1 MVKPKSIMMLL
12 YITGCIAV
20 GIFFNNCSD
29 VKVSNLASVSQI
41 SSTKPE
47 ISVCSFADTKQLQD
61 KLKIAFIID
70 MSGSNVRNVGAF
82 PATDPSYSRLLA
94 IKDFIGTHTNFKYK
108 IIPFSTDI
116 YTFADCPGLYK
127 DAAAAIQVIDSL
139 IAIQIAETNT
149 APAIMK
155 ETNYTP
161 ALSCG
166 KDALMAETAAFG
178 LTPEFEETHYKFFF
192 VTDGQPT
199 DYDNSPNMISL
210 VHNMV
215 LMAANAAEVQVI
227 PVFYGQQNT
236 EKAMSVLRSIG
247 QAGNWKNPPKDDPLL
262 VNNVGALDFD
272 KLLSYTINE
281 QYKILEFN
289 IINLTAVAKQGH
301 LVADSDMDGVVDSED
316 RYPADRHSNSEF
328 LLDGICKKFGVA
340 FCKRP
345 VGCDP
350 NKINA
355 LRFNECDMMSAN
367 LKDGLDTDND
377 NIPDLIEFLVRTNP
391 LVNDA
396 FVDSDNDIVQNIVEI
411 RSGNPVDSPVLLARE
426 ETSIW
431 QRNLVKKAE
440 TSCPI
445 IQDLW
450 RIEVQQIPTTP
461 VKAYT
466 DPRERLPAPKSAISI
481 SHGVDENVVFV
492 YYIQQLVNG
501 DPENPARQMY
511 GKVLKIKHGAS
522 EIPRLNPED
531 FSKIGDLNAL
541 PVLFNG
547 AQ

>member
-1 MVKPKSIMMLL
+1 MILL
-12 YITGCIAV
+12 YIAGSIAI
-20 GIFFNNCSD
+20 GLFFTNCSD
-29 VKVSNLASVSQI
+29 VNVSTLASVSQI
-41 SSTKPE
+41 SSIKPE
-47 ISVCSFADTKQLQD
+47 ISVCSFADTKKLQD

-70 MSGSNVRNVGAF
+70 MSGSNVRNVGTST
-82 PATDPSYSRLLA
+82 ATDPTYSRLTA

-108 IIPFSTDI
+108 IIPFSTDL
-116 YTFADCPGLYK
+116 YSFTDCPGLYK
-127 DAAAAIQVIDSL
+127 DSAAAIAVIDSL
-139 IAIQIAETNT
+139 IAIQIAETNKP
-149 APAIMK
+149 PALMK

-161 ALSCG
+161 ALACG

-178 LTPEFEETHYKFFF
+178 ITSEFQETHYKFFF

-199 DYDNSPNMISL
+199 DYDNSPNMISI

-215 LMAANAAEVQVI
+215 LMAANAAGVQMI
-227 PVFYGQQNT
+227 PVFYGSQNT

-262 VNNVGALDFD
+262 VSNVGNLDFD

-301 LVADSDMDGVVDSED
+301 LVADSDMDGVPDSD
-316 RYPADRHSNSEF
+316 DTYPADRHSNSEF
-328 LLDGICKKFGVA
+328 LLDGICKKFGPA

-345 VGCDP
+345 LGCDP

-367 LKDGLDTDND
+367 LKDGLDSDND
-377 NIPDLIEFLVRTNP
+377 NIPDLIEFLQRTNP

-411 RSGNPVDSPVLLARE
+411 RSGNPVDSPVLLPRE
-426 ETSIW
+426 EVSIW
-431 QRNLVKKAE
+431 QRNLVKKVE
-440 TSCPI
+440 PSCPA

-461 VKAYT
+461 VKAYV
-466 DPRERLPAPKSAISI
+466 DPREMLPAPHNAISI
-481 SHGVDENVVFV
+481 SHAVDENIIFV

-501 DPENPARQMY
+501 DPENPTRQMY
-511 GKVLKIKHGAS
+511 GKILKIKHGAV

-531 FSKIGDLNAL
+531 FKKIGDLNAL
-541 PVLFNG
+541 PVLYNG
-547 AQ
+547 VQ

>member
-1 MVKPKSIMMLL
+1 MVKQNSILAIL
-12 YITGCIAV
+12 YVLSAV
-20 GIFFNNCSD
+20 FVCVSFNNCSD
-29 VKVSNLASVSQI
+29 VNVSSFESVAASTSV
-41 SSTKPE
+41 KPE

-70 MSGSNVRNVGAF
+70 MSGSNVRSVGSIA
-82 PATDPSYSRLLA
+82 ATDPNYSRLLA
-94 IKDFIGTHTNFKYK
+94 IKDFINTHVNFKYK
-108 IIPFSTDI
+108 IIPFSTDLF
-116 YTFADCPGLYK
+116 TFADCPGLYK
-127 DAAAAIQVIDSL
+127 DSTAAIAIIDSL

-149 APAIMK
+149 PPALMK

-199 DYDNSPNMISL
+199 DYDNSPNMIST

-215 LMAANAAEVQVI
+215 LMAGNAAEVQVI
-227 PVFYGQQNT
+227 PVFYGSQNT

-262 VNNVGALDFD
+262 VSNVKNLDFD

-289 IINLTAVAKQGH
+289 IVNLTAIAKQGH
-301 LVADSDMDGVVDSED
+301 LVADSDMDGVADID
-316 RYPADRHSNSEF
+316 DPYPSDRHSNSEF
-328 LLDGICKKFGVA
+328 LLDGICKKFGAA

-350 NKINA
+350 TKINA
-355 LRFNECDMMSAN
+355 LRFNECDLMSIN
-367 LKDGLDTDND
+367 LKDGLDSDND
-377 NIPDLIEFLVRTNP
+377 NIPDLVEFLQRTNP

-396 FVDSDNDIVQNIVEI
+396 FADSDNDLIQNIVEI
-411 RSGNPVDSPVLLARE
+411 RSGNQVDSPLILPPE
-426 ETSIW
+426 ETSLW
-431 QRNLVKKAE
+431 QRNLVKKVE
-440 TSCPI
+440 VSCPA

-450 RIEVQQIPTTP
+450 RIEVKQIPTTP
-461 VKAYT
+461 VKAYA
-466 DPRERLPAPKSAISI
+466 DPLEVLAKPNSAISL
-481 SHGVDENVVFV
+481 SHLANENVIFV

-501 DPENPARQMY
+501 DPDKPVRQLY
-511 GKVLKIKHGAS
+511 GKILKIKNDS
-522 EIPRLNPED
+522 TEIPRLSPQD
-531 FSKIGDLNAL
+531 FTKIGDLNGL
-541 PVLFNG
+541 PQFFSG